1 MRSDTNTKGHYQWFN
16 FKIKNN
22 KIKKI
27 TLIIKN
33 FMKGAMLYRK
43 GLKPYVKSSKS
54 KCQYYRQITN
64 AIFYGD

>member
-54 KCQYYRQITN
+54 NC
-64 AIFYGD
+64 